1 MSATLRVVIAFAA
14 LALAQGT
21 PAAVNSDD
29 VARFL
34 ADKPEFFGP
43 KGHSEKLLGILV
55 EQLPQRGFD
64 GAVDEIAKKWRLPR
78 AAAALA
84 AEAEIKTH
92 IARNE
97 RNGEPAAYVPIYLA
111 ALDLAPTSS
120 SLRGAFLDRLTADR
134 TCDYAG
140 AAEHYFALPNTVE
153 PFLRS
158 RNLCSSWLTKL
169 PAAYVDVPLASYRLA
184 ESLEYGDPLGRAAA
198 SARFIELLR
207 RTDAPPAQGELVSAL
222 RWHWDHLVA
231 AGLISSWLRETAD
244 LDASVVTRAL
254 DPGYAPRARIGQ
266 VDIDYEGTDVLRDQF
281 ALALLTADRRQEAAA
296 WFGTPKENTRS
307 SRPADP
313 RQRAMQGPYV
323 FGDTER
329 DRTELIRR
337 LLSPPAVD
345 PFDLFIGDGESGLF
359 WTAGRTT
366 PVAER
371 AVADFFAAQGY
382 ADISREMRANVCDAR
397 SDQLAQKEA
406 VDLPPRVQALR
417 AQYITEF
424 KQDWFASGLCT
435 QQQVS
440 QPNVARVAG
449 DYIEKPLPEN
459 LRTIRPQ
466 DNDAEDEAA
475 QPSCIENVEVVR
487 CDTSGERWAALS
499 ISADVDPT
507 GEIGAGGYWLHLSHD
522 RGATWDRPLYLGL
535 QQFQPY
541 VVPGTSRLPMLS
553 GSMLQLEVQVREL
566 DPESISFPP
575 VALRSKREADDL
587 YIERSLDDLARDS
600 DHDGLTD
607 LLEDKLRSNPLS
619 ADTDRDGLDD
629 ASDPIPG
636 ISLKA
641 TPPADADVIARI
653 FEHIF
658 GYDAGAIRLGVA
670 PDDTKDLFASLEEG
684 PDGRAA
690 RVTFLRADK
699 SLFGGLLLPAPV
711 VVLDTQDLDYLNAR
725 YGIHFPVRFPAPW
738 FNKSRTKAV
747 VHWSAGWTG
756 GTLLF
761 TKQAS
766 GGWKLEEV
774 ERWIT

>member
-1 MSATLRVVIAFAA
+1 MSAALRVLVAFVA
-14 LALAQGT
+14 LALCRAA

-34 ADKPEFFGP
+34 DDKPAFYGPQDYSDEVLEILVTQLP
-43 KGHSEKLLGILV
+43 KG
-55 EQLPQRGFD
+55 GFD
-64 GAVDEIAKKWRLPR
+64 RAVDTLARKWRLPR

-84 AEAEIKTH
+84 AEAELKAH
-92 IARNE
+92 IAR
-97 RNGEPAAYVPIYLA
+97 GEAHGEHTQYVPSYLA
-111 ALDLAPTSS
+111 ALDLAPTSTP
-120 SLRGAFLDRLTADR
+120 LRGAFLDRLNADG

-158 RNLCSSWLTKL
+158 GDLCPSWLTKL
-169 PAAYVDVPLASYRLA
+169 PAAYVDAPLASYRLA
-184 ESLEYGDPLGRAAA
+184 ESLEYYDPLGRAAA

-207 RTDAPPAQGELVSAL
+207 RTDAPPGQAELVSAL

-231 AGLISSWLRETAD
+231 AGLVSTLLREAAD
-244 LDASVVTRAL
+244 LDQSVVARAL
-254 DPGYAPRARIGQ
+254 DPGYAPRASIDR
-266 VDIDYEGTDVLRDQF
+266 VDIEYRGTNELRDQF
-281 ALALLTADRRQEAAA
+281 ELALLIADRRPEAAA
-296 WFGTPKENTRS
+296 WFGTSKENTRIGQ
-307 SRPADP
+307 PADP
-313 RQRAMQGPYV
+313 RQRAVQGPYV
-323 FGDTER
+323 FGDAER

-337 LLSPPAVD
+337 ILSPPAVD
-345 PFDLFIGDGESGLF
+345 PFDLFIGNGESGLV
-359 WTAGRTT
+359 WTVGGAT
-366 PVAER
+366 PAAER
-371 AVADFFAAQGY
+371 ATADFFAAQGY
-382 ADISREMRANVCDAR
+382 ADISREMRANMCEAR
-397 SDQLAQKEA
+397 SEELAGKEA
-406 VDLPPRVQALR
+406 GGLPPRVQELR
-417 AQYITEF
+417 ATYAAEF
-424 KQDWFASGLCT
+424 KQDWFASGFCT
-435 QQQVS
+435 HQQVS
-440 QPNVARVAG
+440 QPNVARVAA
-449 DYIEKPLPEN
+449 DYIEQPLPEN
-459 LRTIRPQ
+459 LRTVRPK
-466 DNDAEDEAA
+466 DAAGDEAE
-475 QPSCIENVEVVR
+475 QPSCIENVAVVR
-487 CDTSGERWAALS
+487 CDTSGERWAA
-499 ISADVDPT
+499 ISTSGDVDPT
-507 GEIGAGGYWLHLSHD
+507 GEIGAGGYWLHVSHD

-566 DPESISFPP
+566 DPASITFPP
-575 VALRSKREADDL
+575 VALRAGREADDL

-629 ASDPIPG
+629 ASDPLPG
-636 ISLKA
+636 ISLQA
-641 TPPADADVIARI
+641 PPPADADVIARI
-653 FEHIF
+653 VEHIL

-670 PDDTKDLFASLEEG
+670 ADDDKDLFAGLEKG
-684 PDGRAA
+684 PDGRTA

-711 VVLDTQDLDYLNAR
+711 VVLDAQDLAYLNAR
-725 YGIHFPVRFPAPW
+725 YGIHFPVRLPSPW

-766 GGWKLEEV
+766 GGWKVEEV
-774 ERWIT
+774 QRWIT